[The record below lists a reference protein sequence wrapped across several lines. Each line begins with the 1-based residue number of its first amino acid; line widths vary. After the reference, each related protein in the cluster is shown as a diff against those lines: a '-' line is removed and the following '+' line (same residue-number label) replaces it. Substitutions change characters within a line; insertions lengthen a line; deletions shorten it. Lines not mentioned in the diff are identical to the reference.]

1 MKLLSEKAIVPLK
14 NLLFHFSS
22 NYRIWHTPSKFLSGS
37 TKFFD
42 NYGASYEIISLT
54 PKRLLKTCVFEKH
67 YLPNEQNVCTVFS
80 LVIEHDERQGTFQNS
95 TEGILTFIGQV
106 MRPFH
111 HFFRNKEVDRI
122 NFLKKDGYRP
132 CDRKKKF
139 RPFFLRATA
148 MADIE

>member
-22 NYRIWHTPSKFLSGS
+22 NYRRWQTPSKFLSGS

-54 PKRLLKTCVFEKH
+54 PKRLLKTCVFEKY

-80 LVIEHDERQGTFQNS
+80 LVIEHDERQGTIQNG

-106 MRPFH
+106 MGPFH
-111 HFFRNKEVDRI
+111 HFFRNNEVDRI
-122 NFLKKDGYRP
+122 NFPKKDGYRP
-132 CDRKKKF
+132 CERKKEF
-139 RPFFLRATA
+139 RPFFLRVTA